1 VLADIYGELDAH
13 PRFYLPPDASSTSEV
28 IALSDLTISFAY
40 TSTAIET
47 LAARKKG
54 IFYNPSGKL
63 KSLYYDSIHGLV
75 CHDYQSLFAMS
86 KKLLYE
92 TSEAQYDEYLERYI
106 KGALDP
112 FLDGKGITRM
122 RSFIANHKE
131 SDELLEARA

>member
-1 VLADIYGELDAH
+1 
-13 PRFYLPPDASSTSEV
+13 
-28 IALSDLTISFAY
+28 
-40 TSTAIET
+40 
-47 LAARKKG
+47 
-54 IFYNPSGKL
+54 
-63 KSLYYDSIHGLV
+63 
-75 CHDYQSLFAMS
+75 MS